1 MENIKSKLPK
11 KFQDIV
17 KSISLEDDLIDNC
30 KYLVI
35 LNEGYEFDE
44 GQSFIASSIKE
55 IIEMLGATEKV
66 EQDQEQDQE
75 QDREQMSP
83 RFYESY
89 LRGRAINFLNSQNK
103 NYKDEKAIRETI
115 EIYRRLDARKTK

>member
-1 MENIKSKLPK
+1 MANIKSKLPK

-17 KSISLEDDLIDNC
+17 KSISIEDDLIDNC

-66 EQDQEQDQE
+66 EQDQDQE
-75 QDREQMSP
+75 QDQEQMSP

-103 NYKDEKAIRETI
+103 NYKDEKAIQETI
-115 EIYRRLDARKTK
+115 KVYRRLDARKTK